1 MKRRNFGRDRGLS
14 LRMLFTG
21 GLLGLL
27 YVGFGVALFYF
38 LNIGLAPLLIIV
50 IGLAFFQYYTSDKIA
65 LAASGAKIVSR
76 EEAPELHATVERLC
90 AMADLPKPR
99 IAVVDSDVPNAF
111 ATGRN
116 PKHAAVAVTTGLWR
130 RLEPQEIESVLAHE
144 LSHIANRDVLVM
156 TVASFFAMLAA
167 LLTRFG
173 LYAGM
178 FGGFGGGGGG
188 GRSNNNNNQV
198 PVWLIVL
205 LVSIVVYAISFI
217 LIRTIS
223 RYREYAADR
232 GSALITGTPEN
243 LMSALQKIAGNIAQI
258 PQRDLREVQGMNA
271 FFIVPTNWKSQMSEW
286 MMDHPPMEKRL
297 AALAEIAREM
307 GRPVA

>member
-1 MKRRNFGRDRGLS
+1 
-14 LRMLFTG
+14 MLFTG

-27 YVGFGVALFYF
+27 YVGFALALFYF
-38 LNIGLAPLLIIV
+38 LNIGLAPLLVIV
-50 IGLAFFQYYTSDKIA
+50 VGLAFFQYYTSAKIA
-65 LAASGAKIVSR
+65 LAASGAKIVSAD
-76 EEAPELHATVERLC
+76 EAPELHAMVERLC
-90 AMADLPKPR
+90 AMAGLPKPQV
-99 IAVVDSDVPNAF
+99 AVVDTDVPNAF

-116 PKHAAVAVTTGLWR
+116 PEHAVVAVTTGLWR
-130 RLEPQEIESVLAHE
+130 RLEPKEVESVLAHE
-144 LSHIANRDVLVM
+144 LSHVANRDVLVM

-178 FGGFGGGGGG
+178 FGGFGGGG
-188 GRSNNNNNQV
+188 RNNNNNQV
-198 PVWLIVL
+198 PVWLIVTAVAIITYA
-205 LVSIVVYAISFI
+205 VSFV

-243 LMSALQKIAGNIAQI
+243 LMSALQKISSDIVQI

-271 FFIVPTNWKSQMSEW
+271 FFIIPTNWKTSMSEW
-286 MMDHPPMEKRL
+286 MMDHPPLEKRL
-297 AALAEIAREM
+297 AALSEIAREM
-307 GRPVA
+307 GKPVS

>member
-1 MKRRNFGRDRGLS
+1 
-14 LRMLFTG
+14 MLFTG

-27 YVGFGVALFYF
+27 YVLFGVALFYF
-38 LNIGLAPLLIIV
+38 LNIGLVPLLLIV
-50 IGLAFFQYYTSDKIA
+50 IGLAFFQYYTSDKLA
-65 LAASGAKIVSR
+65 LAASGAKIVSQ
-76 EEAPELHATVERLC
+76 EEAPELHAMVERLC

-99 IAVVDSDVPNAF
+99 IALVDTDVPNAF

-130 RLEPQEIESVLAHE
+130 RLEPKEVESVLA
-144 LSHIANRDVLVM
+144 DVLVM

-173 LYAGM
+173 LYAGI

-188 GRSNNNNNQV
+188 RNNNNNNQV
-198 PVWLIVL
+198 PIWLIVL

-243 LMSALQKIAGNIAQI
+243 LMSALQKISSNIAQI

-271 FFIVPTNWKSQMSEW
+271 FFIIPTNWKSSMSEW
-286 MMDHPPMEKRL
+286 MMDHPPLEKRL
-297 AALAEIAREM
+297 AALSEIAREM

>member
-1 MKRRNFGRDRGLS
+1 MERRNFGRDRGLS

-21 GLLGLL
+21 ALLGLL
-27 YVGFGVALFYF
+27 YVVFAVVLFSVLHFGLVAMLV
-38 LNIGLAPLLIIV
+38 II
-50 IGLAFFQYYTSDKIA
+50 IGLAFFQYYTSDKLA
-65 LAASGAKIVSR
+65 LRASGAKIVTA
-76 EEAPELHATVERLC
+76 EQAPELHAMVERLC
-90 AMADLPKPR
+90 AMANLPKPR

-116 PKHAAVAVTTGLWR
+116 PQHAAVAVTTGLWR
-130 RLEPQEIESVLAHE
+130 RLEPQEIEAVLGHE

-178 FGGFGGGGGG
+178 FGGFGGGNRGGD
-188 GRSNNNNNQV
+188 NNST
-198 PVWLIVL
+198 PVWLIVF
-205 LVSIVVYAISFI
+205 LVSVIVYAISFV

-232 GSALITGTPEN
+232 GSAIITGAPEN
-243 LMSALQKIAGNIAQI
+243 LMSALQKISSGITQI

-271 FFIVPTNWKSQMSEW
+271 FFIIPTNWKTSMSEW
-286 MMDHPPMEKRL
+286 MMDHPPLEKRL
-297 AALAEIAREM
+297 AALSEIAREM
-307 GRPVA
+307 GKPVS